1 MEPAIHQLS
10 TPGCPVPHP
19 APFRHHFAHTST
31 LSTPSDPP
39 VQPHLTF
46 LSTQTPRGPVWGR
59 PSDHS
64 HPPAWPSLPLLSL
77 ASAPSPSPS
86 IISYPFSVALVSLSD
101 PSMCPH
107 AMTSLTREE
116 RHQALSQRH
125 RWAPGSSWLISSPT
139 SLCREPGPHPH
150 CPQPQSLSSASSVC
164 LAQPQLPIPFL
175 LHTDTPPSCISPSLS
190 PEPSL
195 SALPQRSSL
204 SQLAPSDSIFCPLS
218 MLFLVFYFLC
228 Y

>member
-1 MEPAIHQLS
+1 MEPVIHQLS
-10 TPGCPVPHP
+10 TPGCPVPYP
-19 APFRHHFAHTST
+19 APPRHHFAHTST

-39 VQPHLTF
+39 IQPHFTF

-64 HPPAWPSLPLLSL
+64 YPRTWPSPPLLSL

-86 IISYPFSVALVSLSD
+86 VISHPFSVALVSLAD

-107 AMTSLTREE
+107 AMTSLTREG
-116 RHQALSQRH
+116 RHQALSQSH
-125 RWAPGSSWLISSPT
+125 RWAPGPSWLISSPT

-150 CPQPQSLSSASSVC
+150 LPQPQSLSSASTVC
-164 LAQPQLPIPFL
+164 LAQPVSHSFPSHRHPSKLHLPLPL
-175 LHTDTPPSCISPSLS
+175 PESP
-190 PEPSL
+190 L
-195 SALPQRSSL
+195 SAAPQRSSP

-218 MLFLVFYFLC
+218 MLFLVFYFLR